1 MPRNI
6 IDCTRWLRGD
16 GTSDAAEFLDFES
29 GDSRRETARRTAL
42 RLPAGSG
49 TYIVGQAFADID
61 GASLS
66 ELDVASFF
74 GEGIVAKFNFA
85 GAGMVTE
92 EHLQTGVGQLVRSG
106 DILLLANIGDREG
119 APVLSSGATQW
130 IINQGIKLV
139 GFDESFEIERSGSQ
153 ANHRRLLGAGIGVI
167 HNLINLDRA
176 SGRRVAVMALPLALL
191 GTASAPCRVVIID

>member
-16 GTSDAAEFLDFES
+16 GESDAAEFLDFES
-29 GDSRRETARRTAL
+29 GDSRGDTARRTAL

-49 TYIVGQAFADID
+49 TYAVGQAFADID

-66 ELDVASFF
+66 ELDVSSFF
-74 GEGIVAKFNFA
+74 GEGVVAKFNFA

-119 APVLSSGATQW
+119 APQLSAGATQW

-139 GFDESFEIERSGSQ
+139 GFDESFAIERRGSQ

-167 HNLINLDRA
+167 HNLVNLERA

-191 GTASAPCRVVIID
+191 GTASAPCRVVVID

>member
-42 RLPAGSG
+42 RIPAGSG

-66 ELDVASFF
+66 ELDVSSFF
-74 GEGIVAKFNFA
+74 GEGVVAKFNFA
-85 GAGMVTE
+85 GAGTVTE
-92 EHLQTGVGQLVRSG
+92 EHLQTGIGQLVRSG
-106 DILLLANIGDREG
+106 DILLMANIGDREG
-119 APVLSSGATQW
+119 APLLGAGATQW
-130 IINQGIKLV
+130 IIKQGIKLV
-139 GFDESFEIERSGSQ
+139 GFDESFAIEKSGSQ
-153 ANHRRLLGAGIGVI
+153 ANHRQLLGAGIGVI
-167 HNLINLDRA
+167 HNLINLDRT

-191 GTASAPCRVVIID
+191 GTASAPCRVVVID

>member
-16 GTSDAAEFLDFES
+16 GESDSAEFLDFES
-29 GDSRRETARRTAL
+29 GDSRSDTARRTAL

-74 GEGIVAKFNFA
+74 GEGVVAKFNFA

-92 EHLQTGVGQLVRSG
+92 EHLQTGIGQLVRSG
-106 DILLLANIGDREG
+106 DILLMANIGDREG
-119 APVLSSGATQW
+119 APLLSSGATQW

-139 GFDESFEIERSGSQ
+139 GFDESFAIERRGSQ
-153 ANHRRLLGAGIGVI
+153 ANHRQLLGSGIGVI
-167 HNLINLDRA
+167 HNLVNLDRT

-191 GTASAPCRVVIID
+191 GTASAPCRVVVID

>member
-16 GTSDAAEFLDFES
+16 GKSDQAEFLDFET
-29 GDSRRETARRTAL
+29 GDSRGDTARRTAVHI
-42 RLPAGSG
+42 PAGCG

-74 GEGIVAKFNFA
+74 GEGVIAKFNFA

-92 EHLQTGVGQLVRSG
+92 EHLQTGVGQLIRSG
-106 DILLLANIGDREG
+106 DILLLANMGDRDG
-119 APVLSSGATQW
+119 APQLSRTATQW
-130 IINQGIKLV
+130 IINQGVKLV
-139 GFDESFEIERSGSQ
+139 GFDDSFAVERRGSQ
-153 ANHRRLLGAGIGVI
+153 ANHRLLLGAGIAVV
-167 HNLINLDRA
+167 HNLINLDRT

-191 GTASAPCRVVIID
+191 GTSSAPCRVVVID

>member
-1 MPRNI
+1 MARNI

-29 GDSRRETARRTAL
+29 GDSRGDTARRTAL

-74 GEGIVAKFNFA
+74 GEGVVAKFNFA

-106 DILLLANIGDREG
+106 DILLMANIGDREG
-119 APVLSSGATQW
+119 APLLSSGATQW

-139 GFDESFEIERSGSQ
+139 GFDESFAIEQSGSQ

-167 HNLINLDRA
+167 HNLINLDRT

-191 GTASAPCRVVIID
+191 GTASAPCRVVVID

>member
-1 MPRNI
+1 LPRNI
-6 IDCTRWLRGD
+6 VDCTRWLRGD
-16 GTSDAAEFLDFES
+16 GESDAAEFLDFES
-29 GDSRRETARRTAL
+29 GDSRGDTARRTAL

-74 GEGIVAKFNFA
+74 GEGVVAKFNFA

-106 DILLLANIGDREG
+106 DILLLANLGDREG
-119 APVLSSGATQW
+119 APQLSAGATQW

-139 GFDESFEIERSGSQ
+139 GFDESFAIERRGSQ

-167 HNLINLDRA
+167 HNLINLDRT

-191 GTASAPCRVVIID
+191 GTASAPCRVVVID

>member
-16 GTSDAAEFLDFES
+16 GKSDEAEFLDFET
-29 GDSRRETARRTAL
+29 GDSRGDTARRTAL

-74 GEGIVAKFNFA
+74 GEGVVAKFNFA
-85 GAGMVTE
+85 GTGMVTE
-92 EHLQTGVGQLVRSG
+92 EHLQTGVGQIVRSG
-106 DILLLANIGDREG
+106 DILLMANIGDRAG
-119 APVLSSGATQW
+119 APQLSAGATQW

-139 GFDESFEIERSGSQ
+139 GFDDSFGIERRGSQ
-153 ANHRRLLGAGIGVI
+153 ANHRQLLGAGIGVI
-167 HNLINLDRA
+167 HNLVNLDRT

-191 GTASAPCRVVIID
+191 GTASAPCRVVVID

>member
-16 GTSDAAEFLDFES
+16 GESDAAEFLDFES
-29 GDSRRETARRTAL
+29 GDSRQDTARRTAL

-74 GEGIVAKFNFA
+74 GEGVVAKFNFA
-85 GAGMVTE
+85 GTGMVTE

-106 DILLLANIGDREG
+106 DILLMANIGDRDG

-139 GFDESFEIERSGSQ
+139 GFDESFAIEQNGSQ

-167 HNLINLDRA
+167 HNLINLDRT

-191 GTASAPCRVVIID
+191 GTASAPCRVVVID